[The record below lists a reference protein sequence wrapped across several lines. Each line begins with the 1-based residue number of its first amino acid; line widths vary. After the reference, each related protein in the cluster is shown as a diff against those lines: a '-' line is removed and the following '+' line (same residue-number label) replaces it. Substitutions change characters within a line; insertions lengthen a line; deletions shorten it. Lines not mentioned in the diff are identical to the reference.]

1 MILSVSRRTD
11 IPSRYPAWF
20 MERVRAGYVLCRSP
34 YHPSRV
40 SRIPVTPDV
49 VDAIVF
55 WTKDP
60 GPMLAHLDEL
70 DGRGFAYYFQLTLTG
85 YGRDIE
91 PGLRDKKEILRD
103 AARIASRL
111 GRRGL
116 VWRYDPVFF
125 TRNYTMDWHK
135 KTFSALCAELA
146 DVTDQ
151 VTISFLDCYKGTRGG
166 DLSAPKLEEQLEFA
180 SFASQEAGN
189 NGLRICACCE
199 SPELMRVGVQKA
211 ACIDPERVRDIIG
224 APLRWKL
231 DRGQREGCG
240 CCASVDVGMYDTC
253 INGCRY
259 CYANHGSA
267 LLMRRIA
274 HYRVT
279 SPLLCGE
286 LSPLDSVVEKA
297 YASDRLEQTSL
308 F

>member
-20 MERVRAGYVLCRSP
+20 MERVSAGYVLCRSP
-34 YHPSRV
+34 YRPSRV

-60 GPMLAHLDEL
+60 GPMLPHLDEL
-70 DGRGFAYYFQLTLTG
+70 DGRGFSYYFQLTLTG
-85 YGRDIE
+85 YGKDVE
-91 PGLRDKKEILRD
+91 PGLRDKREILRD
-103 AARIASRL
+103 AARLGTRL
-111 GRRGL
+111 GKRGL
-116 VWRYDPVFF
+116 VWRYDPIYF
-125 TRNYTMDWHK
+125 TREYTMEWHK
-135 KTFSALCAELA
+135 KTFSALCKELSG
-146 DVTDQ
+146 VTDQ
-151 VTISFLDCYKGTRGG
+151 VTISFLDCYKGTRGS
-166 DLSAPKLEEQLEFA
+166 DLSAPKPEEQLEFA
-180 SFASQEAGN
+180 AFAAQAGAEY
-189 NGLRICACCE
+189 GLRVCACCE
-199 SPELMRVGVQKA
+199 SPELSRVGVEKA

-224 APLRWKL
+224 APLRWKP
-231 DRGQREGCG
+231 DKSQRKGCG

-259 CYANHGSA
+259 CYANHSSA

-286 LSPLDSVVEKA
+286 LSPFDSVVEKA
-297 YASDRLEQTSL
+297 YASDRMEQTSL